1 MTKQKQG
8 YKRIMGEIPND
19 VYNKITWYNKIGSF
33 SLNVSRAIEICLTER
48 VKEIEEEAIDYV
60 KKNGGIV
67 RGSDKDYNNAVEGI
81 KTGLSAYEVYEIAIS
96 DMHTHPNQH
105 ILRSQVYLPLLP
117 VNQMKFNEDK
127 QKICFF
133 VDKLPCFSIIPC
145 DIMFDNAETIGGLK
159 KQQIDE

>member
-67 RGSDKDYNNAVEGI
+67 RGSDKDYNNVVEGI